1 MSSYEEM
8 YFFEHR
14 ILPYYFYT
22 YRSSFVIALLED
34 GNFIFQ
40 LMDGLFEEDDDEYDD
55 DHTVFYTEEDFSCGL
70 VYSKYDINVIMI
82 EYPSPEKEM
91 LCYSTFL
98 FFDISFE
105 RPLFITVEH
114 SEVSVEHHMPFICSW
129 IPDEKGN
136 FLHMVYH
143 NCGLDNKENFF
154 YALAIYKK
162 EFHL

>member
-1 MSSYEEM
+1 MSSYEDM

-22 YRSSFVIALLED
+22 YQSSFVIALLED

-55 DHTVFYTEEDFSCGL
+55 DHTVFYTEEDFTCGL

-82 EYPSPEKEM
+82 EYPSPEREL

-98 FFDISFE
+98 FFDIGFE
-105 RPLFITVEH
+105 RPLFITVESTLH
-114 SEVSVEHHMPFICSW
+114 SEQQIPFICSW
-129 IPDEKGN
+129 IPDSNGD
-136 FLHMVYH
+136 FLHIVYH
-143 NCGLDNKENFF
+143 TCTMNNKKNFF
-154 YALAIYKK
+154 DALAIYKK